1 MYLIFLLAVLPPDED
16 ALPFK
21 NNSAFTNAVASI
33 NIQLAKSVSSITNKT
48 IPQKWLDIASNL
60 YFPFD
65 NLTQTYLEY
74 EGFDLSKSLVS
85 KNSY

>member
-1 MYLIFLLAVLPPDED
+1 MLVVLLTDED

-21 NNSAFTNAVASI
+21 NNSVFTNAIASI
-33 NIQLAKSVSSITNKT
+33 NIQLAKSVSSITNRT

-65 NLTQTYLEY
+65 NATQTYLEY
-74 EGFDLSKSLVS
+74 EDFNLSKSLVS
-85 KNSY
+85 KNLY